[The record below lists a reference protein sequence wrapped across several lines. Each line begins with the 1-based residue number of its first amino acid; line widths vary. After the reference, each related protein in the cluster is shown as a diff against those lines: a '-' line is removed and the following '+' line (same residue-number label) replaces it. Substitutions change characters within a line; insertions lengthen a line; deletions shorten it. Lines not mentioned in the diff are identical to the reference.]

1 MKHPENLKAMLQNRV
16 KDIDKA
22 LFNFDPA
29 QHLTYSQFD
38 EYLNDVYKPVTVGG
52 RAFLASKVLFNLDMT
67 AYWEDFKEW
76 SQTVDFET
84 IPEYIQ
90 LQDERE
96 MTLDWLAEL
105 ED

>member
-1 MKHPENLKAMLQNRV
+1 MKHPENLKAMLQGRI

-22 LFNFDPA
+22 LFNFSPS

-38 EYLNDVYKPVTVGG
+38 EYLDNTYKPVTVGEY
-52 RAFLASKVLFNLDMT
+52 AFLASKVLFNQNLT
-67 AYWEDFKEW
+67 AYHEEFKKWAE
-76 SQTVDFET
+76 TVDFET

-105 ED
+105 EN